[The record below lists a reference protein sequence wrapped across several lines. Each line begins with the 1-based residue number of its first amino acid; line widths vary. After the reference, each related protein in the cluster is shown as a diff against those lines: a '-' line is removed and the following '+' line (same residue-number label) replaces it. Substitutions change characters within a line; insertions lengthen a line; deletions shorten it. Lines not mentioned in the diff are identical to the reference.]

1 MLGGRGSNDGGR
13 SKNQVMQESFWSNS
27 TMDTLECERG
37 HIESRDRDV
46 EVGVEACFA
55 ELGEDY

>member
-1 MLGGRGSNDGGR
+1 
-13 SKNQVMQESFWSNS
+13 
-27 TMDTLECERG
+27 MDTLECERG

-55 ELGEDY
+55 ELGEDYY